1 MKHRIV
7 YYVETKKRGF
17 LGIPKKVR
25 EKRVAYVDGK
35 TYKKPKREFNN
46 RSYTVEEMFLYD
58 MIFDD
63 D

>member
-35 TYKKPKREFNN
+35 TYKKLKRAFNN